1 MCMRGYNLYTT
12 CKLIILFLLSA
23 SVNQYPFEDGVT
35 HTLHTI
41 SSSYYRVVA
50 SDANLVV
57 LITMVCNSY
66 YMLQKFY
73 LGKFTL

>member
-35 HTLHTI
+35 HTLDTTYPLLTI
-41 SSSYYRVVA
+41 ELLLLMPISTH
-50 SDANLVV
+50 NNG
-57 LITMVCNSY
+57 I
-66 YMLQKFY
+66 
-73 LGKFTL
+73 